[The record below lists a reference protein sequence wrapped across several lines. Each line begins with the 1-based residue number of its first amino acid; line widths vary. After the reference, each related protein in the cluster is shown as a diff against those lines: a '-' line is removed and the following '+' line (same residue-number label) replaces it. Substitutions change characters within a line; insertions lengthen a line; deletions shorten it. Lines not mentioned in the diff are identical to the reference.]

1 MSPEIELVAPAGS
14 MDKLKIALRY
24 GANAVYLG
32 GRSFNLRARSSNFS
46 LAQLEEAAAYVESME
61 KAREA
66 YFKKFFGVV
75 PDDPALYHMVVNEG
89 GMSTKT
95 VAEIVAHAAKDLE
108 AAMSERVG

>member
-1 MSPEIELVAPAGS
+1 MILREMPAVLHVALLAPMDRRIDTIIE
-14 MDKLKIALRY
+14 REH
-24 GANAVYLG
+24 LG
-32 GRSFNLRARSSNFS
+32 R
-46 LAQLEEAAAYVESME
+46 EEAAAYVEAME
-61 KAREA
+61 KAREE